1 MLFSRMTCAALL
13 AGATSLAVLQ
23 GASAAP
29 LAVIAGIGNPMSNVE
44 TVQYRHGGPGWR
56 HHGGW
61 RHGYG
66 RRHYGGG
73 YYGNGA
79 AALGGLA
86 AGAIIGGAIANSNAR
101 ADTAAY
107 CSQRYKSYDPAS
119 GTYLGYDGDR
129 HPCP

>member
-1 MLFSRMTCAALL
+1 MLLPRMICAAVL
-13 AGATSLAVLQ
+13 AGATSLASLQ
-23 GASAAP
+23 GAAAAP
-29 LAVIAGIGNPMSNVE
+29 LAVNAGIGNTMSNVE

-56 HHGGW
+56 HG
-61 RHGYG
+61 GYG
-66 RRHYGGG
+66 YGHRHYGGR

-101 ADTAAY
+101 ADTEGY

-119 GTYLGYDGDR
+119 GTYLGYDGNR